1 MVVNDRAL
9 YPIAQD
15 LKVIGKPCPVLHEVV
30 EPAPQLSHISISLA
44 RPQQLLSMATL
55 SSLFIQGK
63 VDFVL
68 KLLVKVHAAISKE
81 KDLVQFTLSNQQA
94 KSAGAAV
101 RKSSLLDL
109 FRVSLEEVL
118 AEIGEH
124 VAAQVV

>member
-1 MVVNDRAL
+1 MNDRAL

-15 LKVIGKPCPVLHEVV
+15 LQVIGKPCPALREMV

-44 RPQQLLSMATL
+44 RPQQLLSVATL

-81 KDLVQFTLSNQQA
+81 KDLVKFKLSNQKA
-94 KSAGAAV
+94 KSAGAAL
-101 RKSSLLDL
+101 RESSLLDL
-109 FRVSLEEVL
+109 FRIGLKEVL

-124 VAAQVV
+124 VAA

>member
-1 MVVNDRAL
+1 
-9 YPIAQD
+9 
-15 LKVIGKPCPVLHEVV
+15 
-30 EPAPQLSHISISLA
+30 
-44 RPQQLLSMATL
+44 MATL